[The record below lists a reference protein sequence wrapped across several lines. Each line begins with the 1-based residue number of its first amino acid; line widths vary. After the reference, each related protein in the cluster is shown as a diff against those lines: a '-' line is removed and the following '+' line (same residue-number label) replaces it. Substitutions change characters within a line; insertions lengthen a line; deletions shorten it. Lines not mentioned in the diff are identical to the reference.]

1 MIVIADSGSTKCSW
15 QFVATDGTARQVCS
29 DGINAV
35 LHTAEQIEQ
44 ILKRQLPAPEQV
56 QEVWFYGAG
65 CGRTFPKQS
74 ALLRQL
80 LVSHFGCEQV
90 EVESDLTGAARALL
104 GSRPGIA
111 CILGTGMNSC
121 YWNGRE
127 VAQNVPPLGWIL
139 GDEGGGSYIGRH
151 FVANLL
157 KGLYGEPLRKMFFEE
172 EQTDYGEII
181 RKVYRESTANR
192 FVASFTRFIG
202 RHIDRPELHTLVDES
217 FECFVQRNLMQYPTG
232 VEVSALGGVA
242 CGFEPILREVLQRNG
257 FAVGTIVATPDEG
270 LRRFHTLPTEK

>member
-15 QFVATDGTARQVCS
+15 QLVAADGTAQQVCS

-44 ILKRQLPAPEQV
+44 ILKRQLPTPEQV
-56 QEVWFYGAG
+56 QGVWFYGAG
-65 CGRTFPKQS
+65 CGKNFPKQS

-80 LVSHFGCEQV
+80 LVAHFGCEQV

-121 YWNGRE
+121 YWDGRE

-139 GDEGGGSYIGRH
+139 GDEGGGNYIGRH

-202 RHIDRPELHTLVDES
+202 RHIDRPELHALVDES
-217 FECFVQRNLMQYPTG
+217 FECFVQRNLMQYPTS

-242 CGFEPILREVLQRNG
+242 RGFESILREVLQRNG
-257 FAVGTIVATPDEG
+257 FTVGTIVATPDEG
-270 LRRFHTLPTEK
+270 LRRFHTLPAEK